1 MFRAAI
7 FSHIPVGSKLSKTKA
22 VFILLC
28 VAYESWWN
36 RQAYIKIFMQRLT
49 YSWYQSS
56 LLLISRSQLYKKF
69 SRTMSG
75 QVGLFQRIGLNEQ
88 KAIETVKNKVLA
100 DRLEKLITQVH
111 SFIFYDLLNLYF
123 TLISWCLFSKLRR
136 YNCCR
141 SAGAAK

>member
-1 MFRAAI
+1 
-7 FSHIPVGSKLSKTKA
+7 
-22 VFILLC
+22 
-28 VAYESWWN
+28 
-36 RQAYIKIFMQRLT
+36 MQRLT

-123 TLISWCLFSKLRR
+123 TVIS
-136 YNCCR
+136 
-141 SAGAAK
+141 